1 MSTSTSNAVRRIVVA
16 PRPLRIAVVAPPY
29 FSVPP
34 HAYGGVEAVVAGLVD
49 TLVSHGHHVTLVAA
63 GRNGTRAQ
71 EFVQTW
77 ADPPAHL
84 LGGSIGEVINAARV
98 LAGLRLDSVDL
109 VHDHTLAGPLLA
121 ASRRVPT
128 VVTVHGPLDELVDVY
143 RPLGRTVQLVAIS
156 RAQTRQAPELN
167 WVGAVPNGIDVDS
180 FPFRSRK
187 DDYVLFLG
195 RHHPTK
201 APHLA
206 IAAAKAAGVR
216 ILLAGKCNEK
226 VEHEYYEREIRPRL
240 GDDVIDVGVADAARK
255 RRLLAGARCLVFPV
269 CWDEPFGLVM
279 TEAMACGTPVVAL
292 ARGAVPEVVAHGRT
306 GFVVD
311 RPDELAAAILRTHE
325 LDPAECRAWVGERFS
340 LEAMSRGY
348 ERVYRTVLGAGVTAS
363 LSGLPVAGADG
374 SRN

>member
-1 MSTSTSNAVRRIVVA
+1 M
-16 PRPLRIAVVAPPY
+16 PRPLRIAVIAPPY

-34 HAYGGVEAVVAGLVD
+34 DGYGGVEAVVAGIVD
-49 TLVSHGHHVTLVAA
+49 TLVSRGHHVTLVAA

-71 EFVQTW
+71 AFVQTW
-77 ADPPAHL
+77 PDPPAHL
-84 LGGSIGEVINAARV
+84 LGGSTGEVINAARV
-98 LAGLRLDSVDL
+98 LAGLRLDGVDL

-128 VVTVHGPLDELVDVY
+128 VVTVHGPVDELADVY
-143 RPLGRTVQLVAIS
+143 RPLGRAVQLVAIS
-156 RAQTRQAPELN
+156 RSQMEQAPELN

-195 RHHPTK
+195 RHHPHK

-206 IAAAKAAGVR
+206 IDAAKAAGLR
-216 ILLAGKCNEK
+216 ILLAGKCE
-226 VEHEYYEREIRPRL
+226 ERHEQEYYEREIRPRL
-240 GDDVIDVGVADAARK
+240 GDDVVDVGVADAAQK

-279 TEAMACGTPVVAL
+279 TEAMACGTPVVAF

-311 RPDELAAAILRTHE
+311 RPHELAPAILRTGE
-325 LDPAECRAWVGERFS
+325 LDAAECRAWVGEHFS
-340 LEAMSRGY
+340 LDVMGRGY

-363 LSGLPVAGADG
+363 VPGRPLAGG
-374 SRN
+374 SA